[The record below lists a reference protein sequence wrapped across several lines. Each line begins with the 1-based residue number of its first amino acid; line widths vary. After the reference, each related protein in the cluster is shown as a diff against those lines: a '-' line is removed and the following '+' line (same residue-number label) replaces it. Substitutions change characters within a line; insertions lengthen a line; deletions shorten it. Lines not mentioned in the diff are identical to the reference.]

1 MRRVPAIV
9 ACLVAT
15 LLLAAP
21 ALAGPR
27 SRDLRVATTTKIA
40 TLNPLLGQLASEY
53 RVWAL
58 NFDVLVAFDA
68 RTMRPDLNHS
78 LATGW
83 KVSSDRLDVDL
94 PSAARRDVVG
104 RAAADRRRRRLDDEL
119 RRQARRA
126 EPMPR
131 PSRTWT
137 VEDRLTVVA
146 HLRHPSVQMNS
157 LWIYILPKHLWK
169 GADTEQWKDFRVPLP
184 LVGSGP
190 YVVTRWNPDG
200 TTVMVRNRHFRRPNS
215 GPERVLM
222 TYYRSGSAAAADL
235 ARNRLDVLPSDTI
248 DVPDAQRLQRASGV
262 RVYRSPPFGLEYWVF
277 NLAPNVTSRVHKSVV
292 QDRAIRTALAWA
304 IDRPRLVQSA
314 LLGYGAPGNTQVS
327 RSYGRF
333 SLDLSEDP
341 YLGYHFDPARAR
353 RILDRAG
360 WRPGPG
366 GVRTKS
372 GARAA
377 FELAYSGMP
386 SEQRAATLIRA
397 WARNVGIE
405 VDLRVHDTATLL
417 GLEFHHDDSGTL
429 MPDFDSELWSIGG
442 DPTPEFLLS
451 LFTKA
456 QLGVWNDS
464 GFVDKTYE
472 LDYQQE
478 IRAENEQARIA
489 ASHKLQR
496 IATKYLPYIELY
508 EADDIGAV
516 NTRTWSN
523 WTTQP
528 SPRGTAAHRVR
539 LRHDHRAQARQ
550 LRQARLSRRAVGARP
565 ARGAR
570 GARGRRVGACPP
582 ARGARAER
590 ARRGA
595 RMMRLVA
602 RKLALALVALLFV
615 LTFSF
620 FLVRA
625 IGDPRA
631 DLLRAPHTSAAQRA
645 HLADARGL
653 DRSLLDQYGIY
664 LRNTLSGELETSY
677 RSNRPSWT

>member
-21 ALAGPR
+21 ATAGTRP
-27 SRDLRVATTTKIA
+27 RDLRVATTTKIA
-40 TLNPLLGQLASEY
+40 TLNPLSGQLASEY

-68 RTMRPDLNHS
+68 KTMRPDLKHS

-83 KVSSDRLDVDL
+83 TVSADRL
-94 PSAARRDVVG
+94 
-104 RAAADRRRRRLDDEL
+104 
-119 RRQARRA
+119 
-126 EPMPR
+126 
-131 PSRTWT
+131 TWT
-137 VEDRLTVVA
+137 YRLRPGVTWSDGKPLTSADVAWTMNFVDKRMAPSDAEAVRKWTAKGPLTVVA

-169 GADTEQWKDFRVPLP
+169 GADTANWRDFQVPLP

-215 GPERVLM
+215 GPDRVLM
-222 TYYRSGSAAAADL
+222 TYYRTGAAAAADL
-235 ARNRLDVLPSDTI
+235 ARNRLDVIPSDTI

-277 NLAPNVTSRVHKSVV
+277 DLAPDVTSRVHKTVV

-304 IDRPRLVQSA
+304 IDRSRLVQAA

-327 RSYGRF
+327 RSYGRY
-333 SLDLSEDP
+333 SLDLSQDP
-341 YLGYHFDPARAR
+341 NLGFHFDPGRAR

-360 WRPGPG
+360 WRPGPD
-366 GVRTKS
+366 GVRVKS

-386 SEQRAATLIRA
+386 SDTRTATLIRA

-405 VDLRVHDTATLL
+405 IDLRVHDTTTLL
-417 GLEFHHDDSGTL
+417 GLEYHHADGAL
-429 MPDFDSELWSIGG
+429 VPDFDTELWSIGG

-472 LDYQQE
+472 LAYQQE
-478 IRAENEQARIA
+478 IRAENDQARVA

-496 IATKYLPYIELY
+496 IATTHLPYIELY

-528 SPRGTAAHRVR
+528 SQGQPLTEYGYDTIIALTPGNSAKPGYPGVPWALALPGVLAALALGTSV
-539 LRHDHRAQARQ
+539 
-550 LRQARLSRRAVGARP
+550 
-565 ARGAR
+565 
-570 GARGRRVGACPP
+570 
-582 ARGARAER
+582 R
-590 ARRGA
+590 ARR
-595 RMMRLVA
+595 REMREPTE
-602 RKLALALVALLFV
+602 LAEATA
-615 LTFSF
+615 
-620 FLVRA
+620 
-625 IGDPRA
+625 
-631 DLLRAPHTSAAQRA
+631 
-645 HLADARGL
+645 
-653 DRSLLDQYGIY
+653 
-664 LRNTLSGELETSY
+664 
-677 RSNRPSWT
+677 